1 MLLLIH
7 LFIDALVWDKEKF
20 PYTNFLFEVINI
32 NFWQIWYFDV
42 KGTGWLVVIL
52 NVILAQAVGKFDMWI
67 APKAISTQKS
77 CQLNQTASQSHY
89 TDEDF
94 SSPCGLVFTCNM
106 FLVSFGFEKSNDKSR
121 SGY

>member
-7 LFIDALVWDKEKF
+7 LFIDALVCDKKKF

-52 NVILAQAVGKFDMWI
+52 NVILAQTVGKFDM
-67 APKAISTQKS
+67 
-77 CQLNQTASQSHY
+77 
-89 TDEDF
+89 
-94 SSPCGLVFTCNM
+94 
-106 FLVSFGFEKSNDKSR
+106 
-121 SGY
+121 